1 MTCMHI
7 WLMFALI
14 SRIGKCYMSF
24 LKEFLEFVFMNMF
37 SVVKQRVERK
47 LGLGSMLLEHLD

>member
-1 MTCMHI
+1 MHI

-37 SVVKQRVERK
+37 SVDKQRVERK

>member
-1 MTCMHI
+1 MHI

-14 SRIGKCYMSF
+14 PRIGKCYMSL
-24 LKEFLEFVFMNMF
+24 LKESLEFVFMNMF